1 MYPWL
6 VYLHL
11 LGLFGILLAH
21 GASSSASFALQR
33 ERDPERIRAL
43 LELSANSYGAMYVSI
58 LVLLASGIT
67 AGVIGHW
74 WSQTWIRASLIL
86 LIVIMGAMNGLGSRV
101 YGEVRKATGL
111 PYFEGVKQRPPI
123 EPANKDRISA
133 ILSRGNPVLLTLIG
147 YGGLAAVAW
156 LMMFKPF

>member
-11 LGLFGILLAH
+11 LGLFGILFSYLTSSISTFSFHLLGFFVILLAH
-21 GASSSASFALQR
+21 GSSSSASFALQR

-43 LELSANSYGAMYVSI
+43 LELSANSSGAMYVSI
-58 LVLLASGIT
+58 LVLLASGFT

-86 LIVIMGAMNGLGSRV
+86 LIVIMG
-101 YGEVRKATGL
+101 
-111 PYFEGVKQRPPI
+111 
-123 EPANKDRISA
+123 
-133 ILSRGNPVLLTLIG
+133 
-147 YGGLAAVAW
+147 
-156 LMMFKPF
+156 